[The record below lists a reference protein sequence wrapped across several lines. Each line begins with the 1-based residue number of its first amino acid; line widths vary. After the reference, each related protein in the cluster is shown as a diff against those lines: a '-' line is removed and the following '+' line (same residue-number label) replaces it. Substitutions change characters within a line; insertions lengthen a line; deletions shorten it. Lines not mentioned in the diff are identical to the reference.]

1 MMRALW
7 LKFLASS
14 SFLLAAD
21 CVAVSLDAQ
30 SCEADFSSTEAS
42 LSLLQLNSE
51 RKLAQSQKQ
60 GPVKKQGGQHSVAGA
75 ARAALPKHLY
85 RLGLK
90 LLRTEEILDA
100 VVANTREETSLYAWE
115 AVTFRIPIGDQ
126 VDSGDNYGLDSLGS
140 EKLSESG
147 MMNMLDIGGNLGR
160 VSIAAFKKYP
170 ELMRIVVVEPVP
182 ATFFLLSWNLWLN
195 KIPQLSLSEFR
206 ASPRLPGV
214 VALNNGVASLD
225 RQTDCIG
232 WTPPFTMG
240 SRQCNCSN
248 QQETELPQAWQK
260 QCLPMLSRKIDYFLN
275 IFGNQKI
282 TFLKMDCEGCEIA
295 AIPSLENLL
304 PTSRHRIVRFGGE
317 LHEGRNELE
326 DFACQFEGGSWFM
339 QVCFVQRKK
348 SEGGDTYKTFR
359 LSDRCQRGAD
369 RESCNR
375 KVLWGMA

>member
-30 SCEADFSSTEAS
+30 SCETDFSSTEAS
-42 LSLLQLNSE
+42 LSLLQLSSE
-51 RKLAQSQKQ
+51 RKPAQSQKQ

-160 VSIAAFKKYP
+160 VTIAAFKQAPQK
-170 ELMRIVVVEPVP
+170 MRIVVVEPVP
-182 ATFFLLSWNLWLN
+182 VTHFLLTWNLWLN
-195 KIPQLSLSEFR
+195 GIPMLSLEEFKSSPKR
-206 ASPRLPGV
+206 AGV
-214 VALNNGVASLD
+214 LALNNAITGVDGESVRLCDNPPQQSMKARTCDCSAQD
-225 RQTDCIG
+225 EEFGGKICVVGQT
-232 WTPPFTMG
+232 M
-240 SRQCNCSN
+240 
-248 QQETELPQAWQK
+248 
-260 QCLPMLSRKIDYFLN
+260 DYFLN
-275 IFGNQKI
+275 IFSSQTI
-282 TFLKMDCEGCEIA
+282 DLLKMDCEGCEFHA
-295 AIPSLENLL
+295 L
-304 PTSRHRIVRFGGE
+304 PALTKYVETSGQRIVRFTGE
-317 LHEGRNELE
+317 LHEQGKKIE
-326 DFACQFEGGSWFM
+326 DLVCQFDGGRGFWH
-339 QVCFVQRKK
+339 VCFMKDGQF
-348 SEGGDTYKTFR
+348 KTV
-359 LSDRCQRGAD
+359 DVGPRCKEPARDGCLRTAH
-369 RESCNR
+369 
-375 KVLWGMA
+375 GFH